1 MEKSALRG
9 GYTNLPIQSSLN
21 FREIMMAMAKPG
33 KIRTLTGGFGPE
45 PLSISTSNLILT
57 LCDPE
62 TKISLLGKYDREFVR
77 DWIVFHTNATFSLPA
92 EADFV
97 IGTWKD
103 IKPLSQ
109 FKCGTE
115 EYPDRSATI
124 ILETEKLENLGIS
137 LRGPGIKTS
146 IELTIPDRELLYFN
160 QSLYPMGL
168 DFFLCCNDK
177 LSGLPRSTRLVEI

>member
-1 MEKSALRG
+1 MEKSSLRG

-33 KIRTLTGGFGPE
+33 EIRTLTGGFGPE
-45 PLSISTSNLILT
+45 PLSISTSNIILT

-97 IGTWKD
+97 IGTWND
-103 IKPLSQ
+103 IRPLSQ
-109 FKCGTE
+109 FK
-115 EYPDRSATI
+115 
-124 ILETEKLENLGIS
+124 
-137 LRGPGIKTS
+137 
-146 IELTIPDRELLYFN
+146 
-160 QSLYPMGL
+160 
-168 DFFLCCNDK
+168 
-177 LSGLPRSTRLVEI
+177 

>member
-21 FREIMMAMAKPG
+21 FREIMMTMAKPG
-33 KIRTLTGGFGPE
+33 EIRTLTGGFGPE
-45 PLSISTSNLILT
+45 PLSISTSNIILT

-62 TKISLLGKYDREFVR
+62 TKISLMGKYDREYVR
-77 DWIVFHTNATFSLPA
+77 DWIVFHTNATFALPA

-97 IGTWKD
+97 IGTWND

-109 FKCGTE
+109 FKCGSE

-124 ILETEKLENLGIS
+124 ILETEKLENLGVN
-137 LRGPGIKTS
+137 LRGPGIETLKTS
-146 IELTIPDRELLYFN
+146 SS
-160 QSLYPMGL
+160 SLRMARCIFWCQTRCPAPCQFTAL
-168 DFFLCCNDK
+168 QCCK
-177 LSGLPRSTRLVEI
+177 AS